1 MVQHVEWLID
11 IPESVK
17 VSIDGAR
24 VSVEGPKGK
33 LERDFH
39 LKNLKMEKIEDDK
52 IVRVSMPHAYKKE
65 KAMIG
70 TISSHLKNMIKGVS
84 EGFEYKMKII
94 YAHFPM
100 NVKLDGKQLV
110 ISNFLGEKSPRRV
123 NIFGNVAVKVSG
135 EFVTINGINLEEVG
149 QTAANIELATRVRK
163 RDPRVF
169 QDGIYLFERDG
180 VPI

>member
-1 MVQHVEWLID
+1 MVQHVEWFID

-17 VSIDGAR
+17 VTIDGAK
-24 VSVEGPKGK
+24 VIVEGQKGK

-39 LKNLKMEKIEDDK
+39 LKNLKMEKLENDTVI
-52 IVRVSMPHAYKKE
+52 RVAMPHAYKKE

-70 TISSHLKNMIKGVS
+70 TIHSHLTNMIKGVS

-100 NVKLDGKQLV
+100 NVKVVDKQLV
-110 ISNFLGEKSPRRV
+110 ISNFLGEKSPRKA
-123 NIFGNVAVKVSG
+123 NFFGHVAVKVSG
-135 EFVTINGINLEEVG
+135 EIVTVNGINIEEVG
-149 QTAANIELATRVRK
+149 QTAANIENATRVKK

-169 QDGIYLFERDG
+169 QDGIYLFERNG
-180 VPI
+180 API

>member
-11 IPESVK
+11 IPEAVK
-17 VSIDGAR
+17 VTIDGPK
-24 VSVEGPKGK
+24 VTVEGQKGK

-52 IVRVSMPHAYKKE
+52 IIRVSMPHAFKKE

-70 TISSHLKNMIKGVS
+70 TISSHLRNMIKGVS

-100 NVKLDGKQLV
+100 NVKVVEKQLV
-110 ISNFLGEKSPRRV
+110 ISNFLGEKSPRKA
-123 NIFGNVAVKVSG
+123 NFFGNVAVKVSG
-135 EFVTINGINLEEVG
+135 EFVTVNGINVEEVG
-149 QTAANIELATRVRK
+149 QTAANIENATRVRK

>member
-11 IPESVK
+11 IPESVN
-17 VSIDGAR
+17 VTIEGAR

-39 LKNLKMEKIEDDK
+39 LKNLIMEKIDEDK
-52 IVRVSMPHAYKKE
+52 IIRVSMPHAYKKE

-100 NVKLDGKQLV
+100 NVKLDGKQLI
-110 ISNFLGEKSPRRV
+110 ISNFLREKSPRKV
-123 NIFGNVAVKVSG
+123 NLFGNVTVKVSG

-149 QTAANIELATRVRK
+149 QTAANIEIATRVKK